1 MIPNLDWEDVAFLIK
16 CLRSFL
22 ECNWLGLI
30 LEKPIICPF
39 NLNEHSFILPLWA
52 SWPSPVAQLVKNPP
66 ATWETWVQSLGWE
79 DPLVKG
85 KATHSIILAWR
96 ILIVHC
102 VAKSQTFPVIY
113 CFFSH
118 TYRLLLATRKLL

>member
-66 ATWETWVQSLGWE
+66 ATWETWVRSLGWE
-79 DPLVKG
+79 DPLEEAM
-85 KATHSIILAWR
+85 ATHSRFLPGESPWTEEPGG
-96 ILIVHC
+96 LQSMG
-102 VAKSQTFPVIY
+102 SQSQEP
-113 CFFSH
+113 
-118 TYRLLLATRKLL
+118 LNN